1 MSALFE
7 NSSNISSP
15 MATTITTTTMT
26 TNETSSDNYIGF
38 LCMLGSAI
46 LFGSNYLP
54 VKQYETG
61 DGMFFQLVQCLG
73 IWIVGFVIHAIRS
86 FPRFYAL
93 PMLGGF
99 LWVLGN
105 NNTVPIIKCVGLG
118 MGMLFWNTVGLIVGW
133 GKANERSE

>member
-1 MSALFE
+1 MTL
-7 NSSNISSP
+7 NLNISNDDLNGIIISNK
-15 MATTITTTTMT
+15 TG
-26 TNETSSDNYIGF
+26 NETAGLPNYVGF
-38 LCMLGSAI
+38 LCLLSSSI
-46 LFGSNYLP
+46 FYGSNYLP